1 MGAKGEGF
9 AGGGA
14 NSDSSF
20 LEYHSVDG
28 GIERRALNIVFE
40 LVLAA
45 FGGASESAPTDLGL
59 GSPRGNPRV
68 APCSDNTGSD
78 GRGGGFGKGDVFFE
92 LVMENGSSFS
102 GFGGI
107 GEESV
112 DLGTNDNNE
121 IFGEE
126 TVL

>member
-1 MGAKGEGF
+1 MLLGFFTSPGLECGGAKGEDF

-14 NSDSSF
+14 NGDSSF

-28 GIERRALNIVFE
+28 GIERRALNIEFE

-78 GRGGGFGKGDVFFE
+78 GRDGGFGKGLIRGPMIMARILVRRVFLSNF
-92 LVMENGSSFS
+92 
-102 GFGGI
+102 
-107 GEESV
+107 
-112 DLGTNDNNE
+112 
-121 IFGEE
+121 
-126 TVL
+126 TVLA